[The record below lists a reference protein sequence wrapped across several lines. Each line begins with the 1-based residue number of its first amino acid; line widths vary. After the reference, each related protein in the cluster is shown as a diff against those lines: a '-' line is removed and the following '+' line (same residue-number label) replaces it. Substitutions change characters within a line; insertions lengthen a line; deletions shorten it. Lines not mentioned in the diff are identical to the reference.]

1 MKDYNDMSWW
11 ERLKAFFSTETL
23 GHVHEWDR
31 GTIGMTIPRTSLTV
45 LTADFTTYALD
56 VVNERLKYTL
66 ASRNKIWYNSRCR
79 FKGLV

>member
-31 GTIGMTIPRTSLTV
+31 GHYWYDNPE
-45 LTADFTTYALD
+45 
-56 VVNERLKYTL
+56 NEPDGTDGGFYYLCVGCGERKVEIYP
-66 ASRNKIWYNSRCR
+66 C
-79 FKGLV
+79 